1 MTSINFNCSHE
12 ASSAESVRMGRLMIG
27 TLINVG
33 QRMLINRAKFQTKS
47 NRNSWRHRTCSLA
60 NSCQSDHQFHTS
72 FALSYNYRV
81 VRTSNC
87 PADRNRSKPG
97 QGTSKRTMG
106 KMKFMV
112 RPLRSAPSQRVVSSR
127 GRHAMAPALRCPDA
141 FDFPFHTANFFPR
154 LLWPPQSLC
163 LAHGPAKPARAFVS
177 ILITDELVYLSLPHP
192 RNCTRMTRRMR
203 SRRQLS
209 PRTRPSKTS
218 CPRLLLRPSASS
230 TDRGVARC

>member
-1 MTSINFNCSHE
+1 
-12 ASSAESVRMGRLMIG
+12 
-27 TLINVG
+27 
-33 QRMLINRAKFQTKS
+33 MLISRAKSQTKS

-112 RPLRSAPSQRVVSSR
+112 RPLRTAPSQRVVSSR

-141 FDFPFHTANFFPR
+141 FEFPFPHGQLFSSSA
-154 LLWPPQSLC
+154 
-163 LAHGPAKPARAFVS
+163 LAPSV
-177 ILITDELVYLSLPHP
+177 LVP
-192 RNCTRMTRRMR
+192 CTRTRE
-203 SRRQLS
+203 
-209 PRTRPSKTS
+209 
-218 CPRLLLRPSASS
+218 ASS
-230 TDRGVARC
+230 CFRINSDH

>member
-1 MTSINFNCSHE
+1 
-12 ASSAESVRMGRLMIG
+12 
-27 TLINVG
+27 
-33 QRMLINRAKFQTKS
+33 MLINRAKFQTKS
-47 NRNSWRHRTCSLA
+47 NDDSNWNSWSHRTCSLA
-60 NSCQSDHQFHTS
+60 NSRQSDHQFHTS

-127 GRHAMAPALRCPDA
+127 GRHAMAPTLRCPDA
-141 FDFPFHTANFFPR
+141 FDFPFHTANLFPR
-154 LLWPPQSLC
+154 LLWPPQSFC
-163 LAHGPAKPARAFVS
+163 LAHGPAKPAPAFIS
-177 ILITDELVYLSLPHP
+177 ILITDVLMYFSLPHP
-192 RNCTRMTRRMR
+192 RNCTRMTRRTR

-209 PRTRPSKTS
+209 PRTRPSKAS
-218 CPRLLLRPSASS
+218 CPRLLLRPSVSS